1 MVTPSHAVRLAQV
14 RRHFGPVQALAGLD
28 LALAPGETVALLGRN
43 GAGKS
48 TAIGLLLGLDEPDA
62 GSVELFGRTPRA
74 AVGAGLVGAMLQD
87 ARPIPR
93 VTVRELTTFIASA
106 YPRPMR
112 PGEALALAG
121 IAELA
126 DRRVD
131 KLSGGQAQ
139 RLRFALA
146 VTGNP
151 ALIVLD
157 EPTAA
162 LDVEA
167 RRAFWQSMRSYAARG
182 NTVLFSTH
190 YLEEADENADRIVVV
205 DRGRAVADGT
215 GEQIKRRVG
224 GTLVSFDLAG
234 RGSEG
239 LRSLPG
245 VTAVEIRGD
254 RAVLRTGDSDATVVA
269 LARADLIRG
278 LAVTPASLEDA
289 FLTLTAHAG
298 PHDPGSHDPGPYDPG
313 PAGPDEHAA
322 GPRTATPDRP
332 AAASRLEAAR

>member
-1 MVTPSHAVRLAQV
+1 MASPSPAVLLTQV
-14 RRHFGPVQALAGLD
+14 RKNFGSVPALTGLD
-28 LALAPGETVALLGRN
+28 LALAPGETLALLGRN

-48 TAIGLLLGLDEPDA
+48 TAINLLLGLDEPDA
-62 GSVELFGRTPRA
+62 GRAELFGGPPRT

-93 VTVRELTTFIASA
+93 VTVRELTAFVAAT

-112 PGEALALAG
+112 PAEALALAG
-121 IAELA
+121 IGELA

-167 RRAFWQSMRSYAARG
+167 RRAATPCCSPRTTWRRPTRTPTASSS
-182 NTVLFSTH
+182 ST
-190 YLEEADENADRIVVV
+190 
-205 DRGRAVADGT
+205 
-215 GEQIKRRVG
+215 
-224 GTLVSFDLAG
+224 
-234 RGSEG
+234 
-239 LRSLPG
+239 
-245 VTAVEIRGD
+245 
-254 RAVLRTGDSDATVVA
+254 
-269 LARADLIRG
+269 
-278 LAVTPASLEDA
+278 
-289 FLTLTAHAG
+289 
-298 PHDPGSHDPGPYDPG
+298 
-313 PAGPDEHAA
+313 AA
-322 GPRTATPDRP
+322 GPSPTAP
-332 AAASRLEAAR
+332 ARRSSGGWAARWSPSTWPAGAARACARCRA